1 MQQLVAN
8 WRANGKQRPGGA
20 ASVPPRRGGTN
31 SGSRMQQA
39 ARYINGH
46 DTIVQTISYTRSM
59 IRGAMTSTKAAS
71 GSTTPI
77 NSA

>member
-1 MQQLVAN
+1 
-8 WRANGKQRPGGA
+8 
-20 ASVPPRRGGTN
+20 
-31 SGSRMQQA
+31 MQQA